1 MNLLHMKY
9 AVEIAE
15 TNSINKAAET
25 LCVGQPNLSRAI
37 KELEA
42 GLGLTLFDRSSKGM
56 TLTPEGEIFVKY
68 AKNILKQ
75 VDEVEQLLKTGTVS
89 KKRFSISVPRSS
101 YIADAFAKFSN
112 MLDPNDVVDLFY
124 METNSR
130 MVIQN
135 MLQEDYNL
143 GIVRYAESNDKYYK
157 KMLEE
162 KNFEFELVANFDYV
176 LLMNKDCPLAYQ
188 DTITLDDLSYF
199 IQVAHA
205 DPYVPSVPFTTVSKE
220 EISENSSQRIF
231 VFERGSQFELL
242 NQNTECF
249 MWVSPVTQEILDRFD
264 LVQRRC
270 DGVER
275 HYKDVLI
282 YKKDYKLTKLDTM
295 FIDQLIKAKRNIIND
310 PIISEKSIL
319 PANASV
325 KEEAK

>member
-37 KELEA
+37 KELES

-56 TLTPEGEIFVKY
+56 TLTPEGEVFVRY

-75 VDEVEQLLKTGTVS
+75 VDEVEQILKTGTIA

-101 YIADAFAKFSN
+101 YISEGFAKFSN
-112 MLDPNDVVDLFY
+112 MLDPNDVIDLFY

-135 MLQEDYNL
+135 LLQEDYKL
-143 GIVRYAESNDKYYK
+143 GIVRYAEGNDKYYK

-162 KNFEFELVANFDYV
+162 KNLAYELVTDFDYL

-188 DTITLDDLSYF
+188 EKITLDDLSYF

-220 EISENSSQRIF
+220 EISDNSSQRIF

-249 MWVSPVTQEILDRFD
+249 MWVSPVSQEILDRFD

-270 DGVER
+270 DGLER

-282 YKKDYKLTKLDTM
+282 YKKDYTLTKLDNM
-295 FIDQLIKAKRNIIND
+295 FIEQLIKSKRRTLDN
-310 PIISEKSIL
+310 PIISPRCIL
-319 PANASV
+319 PAESNEGEN
-325 KEEAK
+325 KE

>member
-68 AKNILKQ
+68 AKNILQQ
-75 VDEVEQLLKTGTVS
+75 VDEVEQILKTGTVA
-89 KKRFSISVPRSS
+89 KKRFSVSAPRAS
-101 YIADAFAKFSN
+101 YIADGFAKFSN
-112 MLDPNDVVDLFY
+112 LLDPNDVIDLFY

-135 MLQEDYNL
+135 MLQDDYRL
-143 GIVRYAESNDKYYK
+143 GIVRYAENNDKYYK
-157 KMLEE
+157 KMLDE
-162 KNFEFELVANFDYV
+162 KNFAYELVAEFNYV
-176 LLMNKDCPLAYQ
+176 LLMNRDCPLAYQ
-188 DTITLDDLSYF
+188 DVITLDDLSYF

-205 DPYVPSVPFTTVSKE
+205 DPYVPSVPYTTVSKE
-220 EISENSSQRIF
+220 EISEDSSQRIF
-231 VFERGSQFELL
+231 VFERGSQFELMS
-242 NQNTECF
+242 QNNECF
-249 MWVSPVTQEILDRFD
+249 MWVSPVPQEILDRYN

-270 DGVER
+270 AGVER
-275 HYKDVLI
+275 PYKDVLI
-282 YKKDYKLTKLDTM
+282 HKKDYTLTKLDQM
-295 FIDQLIKAKRNIIND
+295 FIEQMILSKRRIIDN
-310 PIISEKSIL
+310 PIISPKSVV
-319 PANASV
+319 PSPDGSGQ
-325 KEEAK
+325 

>member
-1 MNLLHMKY
+1 M
-9 AVEIAE
+9 
-15 TNSINKAAET
+15 
-25 LCVGQPNLSRAI
+25 R
-37 KELEA
+37 
-42 GLGLTLFDRSSKGM
+42 F
-56 TLTPEGEIFVKY
+56 FVKY

-75 VDEVEQLLKTGTVS
+75 VDEVEQILKTGIVS
-89 KKRFSISVPRSS
+89 KKRFSVSVPRSS
-101 YIADAFAKFSN
+101 YISDAFAKFSN

-135 MLQEDYNL
+135 MLQDDYRL

-162 KNFEFELVANFDYV
+162 KNFAYEMVTDFDYL
-176 LLMNKDCPLAYQ
+176 LLMNRDCPLAYQ
-188 DTITLDDLSYF
+188 ETITLDDLSYF

-220 EISENSSQRIF
+220 EISDISSQRIF

-249 MWVSPVTQEILDRFD
+249 MWVSPVSQEILERFD

-270 DGVER
+270 DGLER

-295 FIDQLIKAKRNIIND
+295 FIEQLIKAKRRTIDN
-310 PIISEKSIL
+310 PFISPKSIL
-319 PANASV
+319 PSEV
-325 KEEAK
+325 K